1 MRGGT
6 YSADVDA
13 ATVGVLTGTIGVAG
27 TLVGV
32 VFTQWRADVREG
44 KRLVVEERR
53 EQQRLD
59 RDAARELD
67 ARMFDHRRNA
77 YVAVIEQFHRWHVIA
92 VDVRQGV
99 KPEPPEDAMDEFWRV
114 VSEVDLYGSAEAAE
128 KALALYQE
136 LSDQVYGPRN
146 PNVEDADLDLTVMD
160 RHYEFVNTARAD
172 LGLPPR
178 FPPTPFIEVDGV
190 RVE

>member
-1 MRGGT
+1 M
-6 YSADVDA
+6 DA
-13 ATVGVLTGTIGVAG
+13 ATVGVLTGSIGVVG
-27 TLVGV
+27 TLAGV

-44 KRLVVEERR
+44 KRLGVEERR

-67 ARMFDHRRNA
+67 ARLFDHRRNA

-92 VDVRQGV
+92 VDIREGS

-114 VSEVDLYGSAEAAE
+114 VSEVDLYGSTGAAE

-136 LSDQVYGPRN
+136 LRDQVYEPRN
-146 PNVEDADLDLTVMD
+146 PNIEDADLDVTAFD

-172 LGLPPR
+172 LGLPAR
-178 FPPTPFIEVDGV
+178 FPPTPYIEIDGV